1 MNIRPS
7 LRRYFL
13 LAILLSGSATIAAL
27 TYVAYQAYFSG
38 IDFSMSEAMR
48 RSAYQIEVTDGHPQA
63 INGFT
68 VATRWQDLPAS
79 IQSHLDEHALRD
91 DRLLKYVEGNPLLSP
106 PRAGY
111 FVIRLQQGGSARYVS
126 SEFFRPPSTS
136 PRPQEPPE
144 FLYIFAIALVA
155 ICVFSLVPILL
166 LKKIASP
173 VERLTAWAR
182 DLSHDELT
190 KPAPD
195 FHYQE
200 LNGLAHIVRAGLQSV
215 QESVEREKRF
225 LGYASHELRTPIA
238 VTRSNAELL
247 KKMIDKEIPVSRQLE
262 VLERIKRASLTMTN
276 LTETLLWLNR
286 RTDKA
291 LPSSRFGLDVLI
303 GQLCEELAYLLAG
316 KQIDVSVSCEPTE
329 LDLPEGLCRI
339 VITNLIRNA
348 FQHTQSGSVAIKLA
362 GYQLEII
369 NSNDVAGEGPH
380 ELGFGLGLELTER
393 LIARQGWKY
402 SNQETD
408 SGCHVQIDFGPS
420 CAS

>member
-1 MNIRPS
+1 V
-7 LRRYFL
+7 
-13 LAILLSGSATIAAL
+13 TIAAMA
-27 TYVAYQAYFSG
+27 YVGYQAYFSG

-48 RSAYQIEVTDGHPQA
+48 RSAYQVQVADGQPQQVH
-63 INGFT
+63 GFT

-79 IQSHLDEHALRD
+79 IQSHLDEHALREEK
-91 DRLLKYVEGNPLLSP
+91 LLKYVEGNPLFSRP
-106 PRAGY
+106 SAGY
-111 FVIRLQQGGSARYVS
+111 FVIKLQQGDSERYVS
-126 SEFFRPPSTS
+126 SEFLNPPGAA
-136 PRPQEPPE
+136 PRPKELPE
-144 FLYIFAIALVA
+144 FIYIFAIALAA
-155 ICVFSLVPILL
+155 ICAFSLVPILL
-166 LKKIASP
+166 LKKIATP

-182 DLSHDELT
+182 NLGQDELA

-200 LNGLAHIVRAGLQSV
+200 LNGLAHIVRASLQSV

-238 VTRSNAELL
+238 VIRSNAELL
-247 KKMIDKEIPVSRQLE
+247 KKMIDNGLPVARQQE
-262 VLERIKRASLTMTN
+262 VLARIERASLTMTD

-286 RTDKA
+286 HADKK
-291 LPSSRFGLDVLI
+291 LPSGRFALDRLI
-303 GQLCEELAYLLAG
+303 EQLRNELAYLLAG
-316 KQIDVSVSCEPTE
+316 KQIDVSICCEPTE

-369 NSNDVAGEGPH
+369 NSNALAEESQH

-402 SNQETD
+402 INQETD
-408 SGCHVQIDFGPS
+408 SGCHVQIDFRPS
-420 CAS
+420 CASWPSGKFAE